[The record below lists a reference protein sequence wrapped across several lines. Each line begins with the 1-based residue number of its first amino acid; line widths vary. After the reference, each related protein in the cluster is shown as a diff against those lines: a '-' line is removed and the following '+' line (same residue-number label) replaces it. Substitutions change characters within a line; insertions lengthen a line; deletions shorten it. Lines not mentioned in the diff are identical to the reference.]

1 MEETDR
7 KLTAAAKNI
16 NPVNAIGNLFNA
28 PTIETVVDDVTLTYH
43 AEQYEMPTKDAPD
56 KIIAE
61 IATNFS
67 SWGKFNDWK
76 TFRTPIFD

>member
-7 KLTAAAKNI
+7 KLTAAEKNI
-16 NPVNAIGNLFNA
+16 NPDNAIGNFFNA
-28 PTIETVVDDVTLTYH
+28 PTIETVVDAFTLTHH

-61 IATNFS
+61 FATNFS
-67 SWGKFNDWK
+67 F
-76 TFRTPIFD
+76 